1 MASDRVRLARALAQ
15 TMTAEIA
22 EAELALA
29 KLGGFATRRHIF
41 LCADPDEPKCCAP
54 EVSSAAW
61 MFLKRRM
68 GELGLGGNA
77 GYMRNKVGCLRVCL
91 AGPVAVVYPEG
102 VWYHSCTPEVLERVL
117 QEHVI
122 GGVPVEDYRLSSPS
136 VGDSRTA
143 AS

>member
-1 MASDRVRLARALAQ
+1 LAEAVSD
-15 TMTAEIA
+15 EIA
-22 EAELALA
+22 EAAKALA
-29 KLGGFATRRHIF
+29 KLGGFTTRRHIF
-41 LCADPDEPKCCAP
+41 LCADPEESKCCAP
-54 EVSSAAW
+54 EASSAAW

-68 GELGLGGNA
+68 GELGLGGNS

-102 VWYHSCTPEVLERVL
+102 VWYHSCTPAVLELIL

-122 GGVPVEDYRLSSPS
+122 GGVPVADYRLAPPSDLSSPA
-136 VGDSRTA
+136 A